1 MKTIFN
7 HLKRLG
13 SAGASMLIVAAVTST
28 PSLALT
34 APRTTPSTPTDQA
47 CARLTTFSTTGTA
60 KLKER
65 QAAMEVDFAKRVSNI
80 TSRHDAA
87 DQKVVTFRASLSD
100 KFDAKVTDLKSK
112 EGLSEAQLAAINTY
126 EKDMKAAE
134 LAREAAVDAVR
145 ETYRADLIKE
155 VEAHQAAL
163 RSAVTTYQTA
173 VDAAI
178 AAAKADCG
186 NGTAMTTLKSS
197 LQAARESFQA
207 ARKASKAQPAVKE
220 HVTSRIEAIKAANT
234 EFAEKAAVYSD
245 TLKSVLDQEQR

>member
-7 HLKRLG
+7 HLKRFG
-13 SAGASMLIVAAVTST
+13 SAGASMFIVAAVIST

-47 CARLTTFSTTGTA
+47 CARLTTFSTTGAA

-65 QAAMEVDFAKRVSNI
+65 QAAMEVDFAKRQSNI

-87 DQKVVTFRASLSD
+87 DQKVVTFRTTLSD

-126 EKDMKAAE
+126 EKDMKAAKQT
-134 LAREAAVDAVR
+134 REEAVDAAR
-145 ETYRADLIKE
+145 ETYRAGLIKE

-173 VDAAI
+173 VE
-178 AAAKADCG
+178 
-186 NGTAMTTLKSS
+186 AMTTLKSS

-207 ARKASKAQPAVKE
+207 ARKASKAQPTIKE
-220 HVTSRIEAIKAANT
+220 LVTTRTEAIKAANA
-234 EFAEKAAVYSD
+234 EFAEKAKVYGD
-245 TLKSVLDQEQR
+245 TLKSVLEQE

>member
-7 HLKRLG
+7 HLKRFG
-13 SAGASMLIVAAVTST
+13 SAGASMLIVAAVIST

-47 CARLTTFSTTGTA
+47 CARLTTFSTTGAA

-65 QAAMEVDFAKRVSNI
+65 QAAMEVDFAKRQSNI

-87 DQKVVTFRASLSD
+87 DQKVVTFRITLSD

-126 EKDMKAAE
+126 EKDMKAAKQS
-134 LAREAAVDAVR
+134 REETVDAAR
-145 ETYRADLIKE
+145 ETYRAGLIKE

-173 VDAAI
+173 VEAAI
-178 AAAKADCG
+178 AAAKSDCG

-207 ARKASKAQPAVKE
+207 ARKASKAQPAIKE
-220 HVTSRIEAIKAANT
+220 LVTTRTEAIKAANA
-234 EFAEKAAVYSD
+234 EFAEKAKVYGD
-245 TLKSVLDQEQR
+245 TLKPVLEQE